1 MHLRSQKTT
10 NLVGNVR
17 HALKDLM
24 RLRIWAE
31 SMDSVRFSGFEGR
44 TRCFQTSKKLEIRQ
58 LMVDF
63 RDGEV
68 RQLVLGGSE

>member
-31 SMDSVRFSGFEGR
+31 RMDSFRFSGFEG
-44 TRCFQTSKKLEIRQ
+44 QIKKLEIRQ